1 MSESVSIIFKKRPTQ
16 WGLRGDPFLWDDL
29 EKLYS
34 QFILPMTREC
44 FEDIL
49 NSFLT
54 NLLKEAEY
62 KNGVIYVK
70 RYAHGGMS
78 SGCVN
83 LIEWE
88 LKRRPLFL
96 DLLYDANRKYHTS
109 NR

>member
-1 MSESVSIIFKKRPTQ
+1 MVESVSKIFKKRPDQ
-16 WGLRGDPFLWDDL
+16 WLLRGEPFLWDDL
-29 EKLYS
+29 EQLYS
-34 QFILPMTREC
+34 QYTLPMSRER

-88 LKRRPLFL
+88 LKRRPHFL
-96 DLLYDANRKYHTS
+96 DLLKDANGISSKQ
-109 NR
+109 